1 MEKRAE
7 IIISG
12 RVQKT
17 GFRDFVDEIAFNLDL
32 NGYVKN
38 LDNGTVQIISEG
50 KVDGIKELLEKI
62 NIIQYPIHVENIDVV
77 YKKPTGEYR
86 TFEIIS
92 EEDLTTAT
100 YERLEV
106 AVRYMKEM
114 NSNPG
119 QKIDGPGDKIDGLG
133 DNFEVDTIIS

>member
-38 LDNGTVQIISEG
+38 LDNGTV
-50 KVDGIKELLEKI
+50 
-62 NIIQYPIHVENIDVV
+62 
-77 YKKPTGEYR
+77 
-86 TFEIIS
+86 
-92 EEDLTTAT
+92 
-100 YERLEV
+100 
-106 AVRYMKEM
+106 
-114 NSNPG
+114 
-119 QKIDGPGDKIDGLG
+119 
-133 DNFEVDTIIS
+133 